1 MHQIV
6 NHIKPTRASSWIS
19 LSMGVLCLLQG
30 CAAFHPIRGV
40 PASYVADEFLT
51 TPREGARQLDPSLLV
66 RSRPDQHRVEGGD
79 ILSIY
84 IPRVL
89 GSLSSEVNEVG
100 INPPINLPASPD
112 DPPTVGFPIQVRDD
126 HTISLPQ
133 IAPLNV
139 KGMTLQEVED
149 AIRRAY
155 TVDHKIL
162 QADEA
167 MVLVSLF
174 RPREYRVLIFR
185 QEFGQQVQPQ
195 TGAGSIA
202 FGPSRKGTAREVRLK
217 VGQNDVAHALTLAG
231 VDGLPGNDAENTIYI
246 IRHPKNRKLEPVQQ
260 SCPPMLQESFP
271 QPVPQ
276 NIMPAYPAPP
286 VRNFSTSSTNVAH
299 GGPELIL
306 ASAEIDATDDV
317 MQADYAYPQREDA
330 AHPASHVQLAGHSIA
345 SERPANSYGSPDF
358 SNLEVG
364 ETQYPMVVSPRNGP
378 SQTIPGFA
386 NAEPQRMSAPAP
398 IQAAHEQSIPDE
410 PVVQQAANYDIE
422 LAADSSVQ
430 HMLAPFSGMVQ
441 QEIPTEPLPGAWP
454 QHPVAYPSMTSTT
467 LQPMPQMVGPT
478 DGAVDASLWNNFLAS
493 FDPTIDSP
501 HVIKIPVRVQPGQGI
516 QFTEEDITLL
526 DGDIVFIESRQTE
539 VFYTGGLLGGG
550 QYPIPRDYDLHVLE
564 AVSIAES
571 RNGQQGGQTMRTL
584 GGVSALNQDVG
595 GSASRVLII
604 RKLPNGQRARIEVNI
619 YKAMVRDEENILIQ
633 PGDML
638 VLQYTFP
645 EACAAFTQRFLLEG
659 ALIGIA
665 TSTFTGGGGG
675 GGGG

>member
-1 MHQIV
+1 
-6 NHIKPTRASSWIS
+6 
-19 LSMGVLCLLQG
+19 LS
-30 CAAFHPIRGV
+30 
-40 PASYVADEFLT
+40 

-89 GSLSSEVNEVG
+89 GSLSSEVTEVG
-100 INPPINLPASPD
+100 ISPPINLPASPD

-149 AIRRAY
+149 AIRHAY
-155 TVDHKIL
+155 TVEHKIL

-185 QEFGQQVQPQ
+185 QEFGQQVTPQ

-246 IRHPKNRKLEPVQQ
+246 IRHPKNRKQV
-260 SCPPMLQESFP
+260 SAQETCRPIPQHVDP
-271 QPVPQ
+271 QPAPQSFVPQ
-276 NIMPAYPAPP
+276 NSLPVVPGYPAPP
-286 VRNFSTSSTNVAH
+286 ISNFSTSSTTNTQAGREV
-299 GGPELIL
+299 IL
-306 ASAEIDATDDV
+306 ASAESVEPNDV
-317 MQADYAYPQREDA
+317 LQADYAYPDQEHA
-330 AHPASHVQLAGHSIA
+330 ARPVSHVQLAGHSIA
-345 SERPANSYGSPDF
+345 SERPANSYGSPDL
-358 SNLEVG
+358 SSLESG
-364 ETQYPMVVSPRNGP
+364 ETQYPMSVSLRSGP
-378 SQTIPGFA
+378 SQAIPGFPNTVRQQPVA
-386 NAEPQRMSAPAP
+386 AAP
-398 IQAAHEQSIPDE
+398 IQPVARQPVPAE
-410 PVVQQAANYDIE
+410 PVIQQAANYDVE
-422 LAADSSVQ
+422 LTANSSVQ
-430 HMLAPFSGMVQ
+430 QMLAPFSNDVSQ
-441 QEIPTEPLPGAWP
+441 PATEESEVAAWP
-454 QHPVAYPSMTSTT
+454 QHPVALPAARTAM
-467 LQPMPQMVGPT
+467 LPPAPELVADT
-478 DGAVDASLWNNFLAS
+478 DGAVDANLWNNFLAS

-571 RNGQQGGQTMRTL
+571 RNGQQAGQTMRTL

-675 GGGG
+675 GGGGGN